1 MEPRQSKEVMGVWKN
16 PKIKTEEQ
24 IRAIN
29 KKLNEWKNM
38 RRNRYLPK
46 KNTWVVFRGKTWE
59 GIK

>member
-1 MEPRQSKEVMGVWKN
+1 MGVWKN

-46 KNTWVVFRGKTWE
+46 KNTWVVFRGKMWE